1 MDLEIKDETGKQ
13 VALICEKAVPN
24 VIVRLIRDSQKNLT
38 LSIDNKGKV
47 FFTVTNPFQNDFLIS
62 ASDDESSMLNDVIIV
77 CHIGYTISC
86 R

>member
-24 VIVRLIRDSQKNLT
+24 VIVRLISDNQKNLT

-47 FFTVTNPFQNDFLIS
+47 LFTVTNHFQDDFLIV
-62 ASDDESSMLNDVIIV
+62 ASNDESSMLTDVIIV
-77 CHIGYTISC
+77 CHMGYTISC